1 MGSRSLSFK
10 NRSGAFPQMTT
21 TKNLCTPAF
30 VYFAISIL
38 GLILIIFSNLG
49 NSTIYNLGSFS
60 ANVPSTTLIFLI
72 KFIYILFWTWILNL
86 ICRDGHSGVAWA
98 IVLLPFFILFFIMWS
113 ASPSYYEGIQNI
125 KHKKQVAAKH
135 AAAKHYGH
143 K

>member
-1 MGSRSLSFK
+1 MVSFK

-21 TKNLCTPAF
+21 TKNLCSPAF

-38 GLILIIFSNLG
+38 GLIIIIFNNLG
-49 NSTIYNLGSFS
+49 NSSIYNLGSFS

-98 IVLLPFFILFFIMWS
+98 LVLLPFVILFLIMWS
-113 ASPSYYEGIQNI
+113 ATPSYYEGVQNLNKGKG
-125 KHKKQVAAKH
+125 KHPKMGKPSKFGPPH
-135 AAAKHYGH
+135 H
-143 K
+143 